1 MFVIVNSVLTDSFN
15 KEKTVQ
21 LCSWCFFQIFCI
33 LLHNFDQKNCRTLV
47 SSDQDQLR
55 FLSADCG
62 CQNLISLPSSSF
74 CCLEIFFCG
83 GRPQNIG
90 QRFDKYS
97 DNPQSK
103 RTCGRCGGCGGAAAR
118 VSEARG
124 NNFRLVL

>member
-1 MFVIVNSVLTDSFN
+1 MSVIINSVLPDSFN

-21 LCSWCFFQIFCI
+21 LASSPNI
-33 LLHNFDQKNCRTLV
+33 LYFVAQFGYQNWRTLV

-74 CCLEIFFCG
+74 CCLEIFFCRA
-83 GRPQNIG
+83 RPQNIG

-118 VSEARG
+118 VSEG
-124 NNFRLVL
+124 E